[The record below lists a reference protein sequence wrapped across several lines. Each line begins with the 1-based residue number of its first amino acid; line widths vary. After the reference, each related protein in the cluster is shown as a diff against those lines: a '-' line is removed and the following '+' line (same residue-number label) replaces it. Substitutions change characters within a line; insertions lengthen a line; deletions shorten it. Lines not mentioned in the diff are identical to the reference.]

1 MENKTCQVTVHVNAS
16 REDVWGIITSP
27 AEMASLIGTEI
38 KTKFKYFGDIVN
50 GKLGALDR
58 VFEVRIKPHD
68 IEIFD
73 ERIRVGFRVTQNPDF
88 SCEILAVAI
97 SSDPT
102 DAENAPEILTEI
114 LRRVKITSEPVAE
127 TPVEYSGQELQ
138 DSSYQPFKY
147 KAEKKPVSAA
157 ETNEQKQQTYI
168 VPQTTFQ
175 KHVAPFLVYA
185 ATVVVAVLGM
195 FTYNEMTTARAPKVD
210 IEILSE
216 FVTFENVGTIKLG
229 DTRQTVETLL
239 KTSGEE
245 KDGET
250 FYKSLEI
257 LPVGE
262 SSFQTSI
269 GYDNVGNVNRIE
281 YIDLSISSAI
291 EPLVLSG
298 TGEVTPEMSMFDV
311 ENAIGSDV
319 SLFRNYIDANGN
331 EMLEVHFGYSD
342 PFASFSNA
350 FKGEYAVYINRTTG
364 EIKREQ
370 LKEYEGYDPLLISS
384 LEQHPASAQY
394 SNYDEFI
401 TDRYITQKAE
411 FLANDYSKGDL
422 GAVFDA
428 SLDIYSTVNN
438 NLLHNVN
445 SAQGPLVANNF
456 RDAGNYK
463 LTAILDEN
471 GAFKLGS
478 FTNMKL
484 MTKEGMLNETRFRQ
498 VSRDMSKGEIDAIM
512 PVLPT
517 SIIFDVNSITYCYG
531 RYLERTEVDQQFEV
545 IVVYDKT
552 TMVAENVYINAQL
565 AEGGTSGL
573 ITTPEEAT
581 PVPEHQGEMP
591 PSAGE
596 QQQAIEQEQQQ
607 EELDPGQTVSD
618 DGAQTDTENQPAQP
632 ESDDTQT
639 GEQTPA

>member
-1 MENKTCQVTVHVNAS
+1 MENKTCQITVHVNAS

-73 ERIRVGFRVTQNPDF
+73 EKIRVGFRVTQNPDF
-88 SCEILAVAI
+88 TCEILAVAI
-97 SSDPT
+97 SSDPS

-114 LRRVKITSEPVAE
+114 LRRVKITSEPANEISAE
-127 TPVEYSGQELQ
+127 YTGQEQ
-138 DSSYQPFKY
+138 QPSSYQPFKY
-147 KAEKKPVSAA
+147 KAEKKPTPTL
-157 ETNEQKQQTYI
+157 ETNEQNQQQTYI
-168 VPQTTFQ
+168 APQTTFQ
-175 KHVAPFLVYA
+175 KHVAPFLIYA
-185 ATVVVAVLGM
+185 ATVVVAVLGL
-195 FTYNEMTTARAPKVD
+195 FTYNEVTAAKAPKVD
-210 IEILSE
+210 TEILSE
-216 FVTFENVGTIKLG
+216 FVTFENVGTIKIG

-250 FYKSLEI
+250 FYKSLEV

-262 SSFQTSI
+262 SSYQTSI

-298 TGEVTPEMSMFDV
+298 TGEVTANMTMFDV
-311 ENAIGSDV
+311 ENAIGSKV

-342 PFASFSNA
+342 PFASFSNS
-350 FKGEYAVYINRTTG
+350 FRGEYAVYINRTTG

-370 LKEYEGYDPLLISS
+370 LKEYEGYDPLLIPS

-394 SNYDEFI
+394 ASYDEFI
-401 TDRYITQKAE
+401 ADRYITQKAE

-422 GAVFDA
+422 AAVFDA

-445 SAQGPLVANNF
+445 SATGPLVANNF

-478 FTNMKL
+478 FTNLKL

-517 SIIFDVNSITYCYG
+517 SIIFDINSITYCYG

-552 TMVAENVYINAQL
+552 TMLAENVYINAQL

-581 PVPEHQGEMP
+581 PTPDHQGEMP

-596 QQQAIEQEQQQ
+596 QQQAIEQEQ
-607 EELDPGQTVSD
+607 EELEAGQTTQTD
-618 DGAQTDTENQPAQP
+618 EAQTDTANQQAQP

-639 GEQTPA
+639 GEQTPT